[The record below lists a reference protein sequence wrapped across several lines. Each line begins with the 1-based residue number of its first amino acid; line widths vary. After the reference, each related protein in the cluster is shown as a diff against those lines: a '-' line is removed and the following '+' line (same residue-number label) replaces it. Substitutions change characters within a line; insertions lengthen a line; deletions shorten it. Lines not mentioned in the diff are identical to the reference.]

1 MHEVLHDDSYN
12 RRQHH
17 GDKTVRDEYP
27 WRTAPS
33 KKKERKLPRKEG
45 VSYAWR
51 LISST
56 VFDLMIRGRN
66 EVQAPRKTTI
76 EGSWDKKIP
85 ELWPLARLSILI

>member
-1 MHEVLHDDSYN
+1 MED
-12 RRQHH
+12 RPI
-17 GDKTVRDEYP
+17 E
-27 WRTAPS
+27 
-33 KKKERKLPRKEG
+33 KERTKSPRKEG